1 MSHKVHKLT
10 LNSAEKLGRCNI
22 QTLLSRFLPVQHL
35 GGGSLQLLQDLQQ
48 LGVVVAQAA
57 PAQNAGQ
64 VVPRSQ
70 GKDSELALRRGREIG
85 RRWTDVRSCSAKV
98 DQISF
103 HRLLGY

>member
-1 MSHKVHKLT
+1 MHKLT
-10 LNSAEKLGRCNI
+10 LNSAGKLGRYNM

-48 LGVVVAQAA
+48 LGVVVAQAT

-70 GKDSELALRRGREIG
+70 GKDSELALRRGR
-85 RRWTDVRSCSAKV
+85 RWTDVRSCSARG